1 MLKRF
6 RYQIAIFLSVI
17 GPGLITANVDND
29 SGGIFTYSQA
39 GAKYGYLPLW
49 TLIPITLLLIVTQ
62 EMCSRM
68 GAVTGKGLSDLIR
81 EEFGLRTTFFLMIAL
96 VLTNFTNVIA
106 EFAGIASSLELFHI
120 SRYIS
125 VPICAVA
132 VWFLVVRGNYRSVE
146 KIFLFACCLYV
157 TYIISAFLLKP
168 DWKEAAIYSVKPILM
183 FDTDY
188 ITMLIAM
195 VGTSIAPWMQ
205 FYLQSAIVEKGIT
218 AKEYVQSRIEVVVGC
233 ILTDVVAFF
242 IIVSCATAIWA
253 HGPKDINDAADA
265 AVALKPFG
273 QYAYLLFSAGLFNA
287 SFFAACILPLSTVF
301 TVCEGLGFESGVDKR
316 FHEAPEF
323 YWLYTL
329 LVVLGAAVIL
339 WPNFPL
345 VKMILSS
352 QVLNGVLLP
361 FVLIYM
367 VILINKKGLMKE
379 WTNSAAY
386 NAVAWVSVAIMI
398 GLTLALASITV
409 KQMMPQAKAGAW
421 KLSPARPGA
430 RRPQDAKPRFRP
442 SCVQSG
448 RSRIPHRASDPPG
461 RRHREIFGLIPAGTC
476 KRPSSLK
483 SFLRWWAEWLA
494 SRSRRG
500 WRAARSAAWR
510 IPESRACRRV
520 SGCAAARSSRRDNS
534 PGCGIRRRW

>member
-1 MLKRF
+1 M
-6 RYQIAIFLSVI
+6 FLSVV

-29 SGGIFTYSQA
+29 SGGILTYSQA

-62 EMCSRM
+62 EMSSRM

-106 EFAGIASSLELFHI
+106 EFAGIATSLELFSI

-132 VWFLVVRGNYRSVE
+132 VWLLIVRGNYRSVE
-146 KIFLFACCLYV
+146 KVFLVACTLYV
-157 TYIISAFLLKP
+157 TYIFSAFLLKP
-168 DWKEAAIYSVKPILM
+168 DWKQAAIISVKPILM
-183 FDTDY
+183 LDNDY
-188 ITMLIAM
+188 VVMLIGM

-218 AKEYVQSRIEVVVGC
+218 AKEYVQSRIEVIVGC

-242 IIVSCATAIWA
+242 IIVSCAAAIWE
-253 HGPKDINDAADA
+253 HGPKDIESAKDAAL
-265 AVALKPFG
+265 ALKPFG
-273 QYAYLLFSAGLFNA
+273 QYAYVLFSAGLFNA

-316 FHEAPEF
+316 FNEAPEF

-329 LVVLGAAVIL
+329 LVVLGGAVTL
-339 WPNFPL
+339 WPGFPL
-345 VKMILSS
+345 VKMILWS

-367 VILINKKGLMKE
+367 VLLINKKGLMKE
-379 WTNSAAY
+379 WTNSRIY
-386 NAVAWVSVAIMI
+386 NAVAWVAVVIMI
-398 GLTLALASITV
+398 GLTLTLAAITV
-409 KQMMPQAKAGAW
+409 RQMNQSASVIPSKLSRPLAEVKRDDPGRHSFKTDIREAGA
-421 KLSPARPGA
+421 
-430 RRPQDAKPRFRP
+430 
-442 SCVQSG
+442 
-448 RSRIPHRASDPPG
+448 PHLVR
-461 RRHREIFGLIPAGTC
+461 
-476 KRPSSLK
+476 
-483 SFLRWWAEWLA
+483 
-494 SRSRRG
+494 
-500 WRAARSAAWR
+500 
-510 IPESRACRRV
+510 
-520 SGCAAARSSRRDNS
+520 
-534 PGCGIRRRW
+534 

>member
-6 RYQIAIFLSVI
+6 RYQIAIFLSVV

-29 SGGIFTYSQA
+29 SGGILTYSQA
-39 GAKYGYLPLW
+39 GSKYGYLPLW

-106 EFAGIASSLELFHI
+106 EFAGIASSLEVFNI
-120 SRYIS
+120 SRYIT

-132 VWFLVVRGNYRSVE
+132 VWFLVVRGTYRSVE
-146 KIFLFACCLYV
+146 KVFLVACTLYV
-157 TYIISAFLLKP
+157 TYIFSAFLLKP
-168 DWKEAAIYSVKPILM
+168 DWREAAVYSVRPILM
-183 FDTDY
+183 FDEGY

-218 AKEYVQSRIEVVVGC
+218 AKEYVQSRIEVIVGC

-242 IIVSCATAIWA
+242 IIVSCAAAIWA
-253 HGPKDINDAADA
+253 HGPKDIEDAKDAAL
-265 AVALKPFG
+265 ALKPFG
-273 QYAYLLFSAGLFNA
+273 KYAYVLFSAGLFNA
-287 SFFAACILPLSTVF
+287 SFFAACILPLSTVY

-323 YWLYTL
+323 YWLFTL
-329 LVVLGAAVIL
+329 LVVLGAGVIL

-345 VKMILSS
+345 VKMILGS

-361 FVLIYM
+361 VILIYM
-367 VILINKKGLMKE
+367 VMLINKKSLMKE
-379 WTNSAAY
+379 WTNSRAY
-386 NAVAWVSVAIMI
+386 NAVAWVSVVIMI

-409 KQMMPQAKAGAW
+409 RQLAQ
-421 KLSPARPGA
+421 
-430 RRPQDAKPRFRP
+430 
-442 SCVQSG
+442 
-448 RSRIPHRASDPPG
+448 
-461 RRHREIFGLIPAGTC
+461 PAGSALERES
-476 KRPSSLK
+476 KP
-483 SFLRWWAEWLA
+483 LA
-494 SRSRRG
+494 DVKG
-500 WRAARSAAWR
+500 DDARSHSFKPDVREAGEAHL
-510 IPESRACRRV
+510 
-520 SGCAAARSSRRDNS
+520 AR
-534 PGCGIRRRW
+534 

>member
-6 RYQIAIFLSVI
+6 RYQIAIFLSVV

-29 SGGIFTYSQA
+29 SGGILTYSQA

-62 EMCSRM
+62 EMSSRM

-106 EFAGIASSLELFHI
+106 EFAGIATSLELFSI

-125 VPICAVA
+125 VPICAIA
-132 VWFLVVRGNYRSVE
+132 VWLLIVRGNYRSVE
-146 KIFLFACCLYV
+146 KVFLVACTLYV
-157 TYIISAFLLKP
+157 TYIFSAFLLKP
-168 DWKEAAIYSVKPILM
+168 DWKQAAISSVKPILM
-183 FDTDY
+183 LDNDY
-188 ITMLIAM
+188 VVMLIGM

-218 AKEYVQSRIEVVVGC
+218 AKEYVQSRIEVIVGC

-242 IIVSCATAIWA
+242 IIVSCAAAIWE
-253 HGPKDINDAADA
+253 HGPKDIETAKDAALG
-265 AVALKPFG
+265 LKPFG

-316 FHEAPEF
+316 FNEAPEF

-329 LVVLGAAVIL
+329 LVVLGAAVTL
-339 WPNFPL
+339 WPGFPL
-345 VKMILSS
+345 VKMILWS

-367 VILINKKGLMKE
+367 VLLINKKGLMKE
-379 WTNSAAY
+379 WTNSRIY
-386 NAVAWVSVAIMI
+386 NAVAWVSVVIMI
-398 GLTLALASITV
+398 GLTLTLAAITV
-409 KQMMPQAKAGAW
+409 RQ
-421 KLSPARPGA
+421 LSPSASASPDKSSRPLA
-430 RRPQDAKPRFRP
+430 E
-442 SCVQSG
+442 VQ
-448 RSRIPHRASDPPG
+448 RDNPG
-461 RRHREIFGLIPAGTC
+461 RH
-476 KRPSSLK
+476 SLK
-483 SFLRWWAEWLA
+483 TDIGEA
-494 SRSRRG
+494 
-500 WRAARSAAWR
+500 RAAHLVR
-510 IPESRACRRV
+510 
-520 SGCAAARSSRRDNS
+520 
-534 PGCGIRRRW
+534 